1 MYNVN
6 AKTVE
11 ENANLSNVLGQQLD
25 LITRT
30 TGIRIAREIKRIYE
44 KEKLENNDGQ
54 SILIVF
60 RFIDD
65 NCFMM
70 FIYRTA

>member
-11 ENANLSNVLGQQLD
+11 ENANLSNVVGQQLD

-44 KEKLENNDGQ
+44 KRKIREQ
-54 SILIVF
+54 
-60 RFIDD
+60 RWTIDSH
-65 NCFMM
+65 CISF
-70 FIYRTA
+70 YR